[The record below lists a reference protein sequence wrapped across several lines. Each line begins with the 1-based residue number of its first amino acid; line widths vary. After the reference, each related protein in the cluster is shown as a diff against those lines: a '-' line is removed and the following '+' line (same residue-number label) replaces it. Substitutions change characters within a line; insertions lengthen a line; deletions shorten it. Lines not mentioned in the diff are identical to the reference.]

1 MSYLDG
7 VPFRTAKSL
16 EEDLAG
22 QNTFID
28 APAIDLPD
36 CTDILMS
43 TMVGWPFHVP
53 FRWDADGDAC
63 FGEGEEGKR
72 PSWCPSHRLLFSR
85 SVRR

>member
-16 EEDLAG
+16 EEDLVG

-53 FRWDADGDAC
+53 FRWDADGDLVL
-63 FGEGEEGKR
+63 GKGR
-72 PSWCPSHRLLFSR
+72 KENLQVGALPVGCC
-85 SVRR
+85 SVGV